1 MVLSESITQLLIKW
15 SHGDES
21 ALDKLTP
28 FVYDELRR
36 LAQNYLKQ
44 ERSDHTLEAT
54 GLVHEAFLKLLEMP
68 QIDWQN
74 RSHFIGLA
82 ANIMR
87 RILVDHAR
95 IHNAEK
101 RGGGN
106 QKMPL
111 SRAERLNF
119 ERDLNLVEL
128 DEALQKLSKD
138 FPRKAQIVELRFFG
152 GLSNEEIA
160 EVLGDGGTKISLRTV
175 ERDWEFA
182 RAWLYQQL
190 NRTEKHDERT
200 T

>member
-21 ALDKLTP
+21 ALEKLTP

-36 LAQNYLKQ
+36 LAQNYINQ
-44 ERSDHTLEAT
+44 ERSGHTLQAT
-54 GLVHEAFLKLLEMP
+54 ALVHEAFVKLLEMP

-74 RSHFIGLA
+74 RSHFVGLA

-95 IHNAEK
+95 IHNTEK

-106 QKMPL
+106 QKLPI
-111 SRAERLNF
+111 SRAERISF
-119 ERDLNLVEL
+119 KRDLSLIEL
-128 DEALQKLSKD
+128 DEALEKLSKD
-138 FPRKAQIVELRFFG
+138 FPRKAQVVELRFFG

-160 EVLGDGGTKISLRTV
+160 SVLTVGETKVSLRTV

-182 RAWLYQQL
+182 KAWLYQQL
-190 NRTEKHDERT
+190 NRTGNNDEHPA
-200 T
+200 